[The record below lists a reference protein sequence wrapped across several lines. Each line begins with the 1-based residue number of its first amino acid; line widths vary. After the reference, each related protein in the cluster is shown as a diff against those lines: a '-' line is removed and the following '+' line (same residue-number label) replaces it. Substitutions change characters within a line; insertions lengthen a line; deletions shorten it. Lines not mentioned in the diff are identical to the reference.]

1 MVMQLD
7 NFFRPR
13 SVAVIGASRNPAKI
27 GHVIMKNMIDGGF
40 HGRVFPINP
49 EAKEILGYRVYKSI
63 SEVNEI
69 IDLAVIA
76 VPAEFVLK
84 IIDECNK
91 KKIKDVLIVTAG
103 FGEVG
108 NHKLEEQL
116 KDKLDKYG
124 MRCVGVN
131 CLGVFDAHH
140 KFDTLFL
147 PRYRL
152 TRPKSG
158 GISFVCQ
165 SGAIGSAILDIA
177 AYNGYS
183 FSKFVSYGNATQL
196 DESDFIEY
204 LLHDESTKVICL
216 YAEGIKNGEKFFETL
231 KKTTA
236 VKPVIVLKG
245 GLTDAGMKATVS
257 HTGSLAGNKDVFYGV
272 LNQTNAIRADSL
284 EEMFH
289 IAALFEKK
297 VDFANNRIQIITNGG
312 GYGIVTTDAIAGS
325 KHLRMADMSSIT
337 AGEIKKKAPPHMNV
351 GNPLDLLGDA
361 TTERYRDT
369 LNLCLADKNI
379 DGILLI
385 ALYQTPL
392 LTTEIVEVITE
403 AHRNSKKPIVVVS
416 TGGEFTEL
424 LSKSL
429 MERGIPVFNF
439 PTETITA
446 LDKVVNYQLK
456 HKHVKVITTS
466 VKEEKII
473 LGKLKTKPK
482 AKPKPKAAKKKKK

>member
-7 NFFRPR
+7 NFFMPK
-13 SVAVIGASRNPAKI
+13 SVAIVGASRNPAKI
-27 GHVIMKNMIDGGF
+27 GHVIMKNMVDGGYR
-40 HGRVFPINP
+40 GKIFPINP
-49 EAKEILGYRVYKSI
+49 EAKEILGLRVYKSVANV
-63 SEVNEI
+63 SEE
-69 IDLAVIA
+69 IDLVVIS

-84 IIDECNK
+84 IVDECAR

-116 KDKLDKYG
+116 KKNLDKYK

-152 TRPKSG
+152 ARPKPG
-158 GISFVCQ
+158 GISFICQ

-177 AYNGYS
+177 AYSGHT
-183 FSKFVSYGNATQL
+183 FSKFISYGNATQL
-196 DESDFIEY
+196 DESDLMEY
-204 LLHDESTKVICL
+204 LLHDANTKVICL
-216 YAEGIKNGEKFFETL
+216 YVEGIKNGEKFFETL
-231 KKTTA
+231 NKTTIY
-236 VKPVIVLKG
+236 KPVVVLKG
-245 GLTDAGMKATVS
+245 GLTDEGMKATIS
-257 HTGSLAGNKDVFYGV
+257 HTGSLAGNKEVFFGI
-272 LNQTNAIRADSL
+272 LNQANAIRAESL

-289 IAALFEKK
+289 IATLFEKK
-297 VDFANNRIQIITNGG
+297 IKFENNRIQIITNGG
-312 GYGIVTTDAIAGS
+312 GYGIISTDAIASS
-325 KHLRMADMSSIT
+325 KHLKMAELSFIT
-337 AGEIKKKAPPHMNV
+337 VSEIKKIAPSHMNI

-361 TTERYRDT
+361 TTERYRDSLDLT
-369 LNLCLADKNI
+369 LADKNV
-379 DGILLI
+379 DGVLLI

-403 AHRNSKKPIVVVS
+403 AKHNSKKPIIVVS

-439 PTETITA
+439 PNETITA
-446 LDKVVNYQLK
+446 LDKVVAYEMRHNHTKQIEINGK
-456 HKHVKVITTS
+456 RKEMIKAENVRVKVR
-466 VKEEKII
+466 
-473 LGKLKTKPK
+473 PK
-482 AKPKPKAAKKKKK
+482 SKGKKK